1 MCKRKIPIAHFLLQ
15 KHEEVI
21 TITCKYITYAERK
34 RLEQLYAQGAPIA
47 TIATTL
53 NVHISTVYREL
64 AKGSTG
70 VLNVNGRIGYDAELA
85 QRATQDSLKRR
96 GGKRDKKKSANE
108 DCPVPENGV

>member
-1 MCKRKIPIAHFLLQ
+1 MCKRKIPSRTFFYC
-15 KHEEVI
+15 KKEEAI

-34 RLEQLYAQGAPIA
+34 RLEQLYAKGAAITDIA
-47 TIATTL
+47 TVL

-70 VLNVNGRIGYDAELA
+70 VLDMNGRIGYDTEVA
-85 QRATQDSLKRR
+85 QKATQDSLKRR

-108 DCPVPENGV
+108 SCPVSENGV